1 MKPFNRFVLYLALVL
16 GMVLLWERTTSG
28 AESPAPATDATE
40 QSPAGVKPVATPARP
55 PKPPAPIVTPDT
67 APAAP
72 TPTAPVAEEVQATE
86 ENDDNGRDRHPQD
99 KVRVGQDLTI
109 DEDETVK
116 DAVAI
121 GADLTVLGTVRGN
134 AVCIGGRLKL
144 GPSASVRGD
153 AVSVGGQMDLE
164 DGARVRG
171 QQVSVGGPP
180 LGHLLGKHFLG
191 RRDWQPSGW
200 HKVSHRLA
208 DLFSEIVF
216 LFFTLFIALL
226 VTVFMPTQLRN
237 IDEHLTEAFPR
248 AALLGVAALVIVPLV
263 TLALVVTCVG
273 IPLIPLALLIVAV
286 AGLLGYI
293 AFANI
298 LGQRILG
305 GRPPLLQ
312 IAIGL
317 LVLQGA
323 TLFAAVI
330 ALPGGVFSLVAAPL
344 EFVGAIIIFGAC
356 AIGLGAVVHS
366 RWGKRTLAET
376 LARPTPPAPSL

>member
-1 MKPFNRFVLYLALVL
+1 MKPFARFTLYLALVL
-16 GMVLLWERTTSG
+16 GLVLLWERTTSG
-28 AESPAPATDATE
+28 AEPEPEATVSAAAKPSPAAPARAPRPPAPVAPPSVAPATPEPAT
-40 QSPAGVKPVATPARP
+40 A
-55 PKPPAPIVTPDT
+55 
-67 APAAP
+67 
-72 TPTAPVAEEVQATE
+72 VAEESREPGNT
-86 ENDDNGRDRHPQD
+86 DDDDHETRD
-99 KVRVGQDLTI
+99 KVQVGHDLTI

-134 AVCIGGRLKL
+134 AVCIGGLLRL
-144 GPSASVRGD
+144 GPKASVRGD
-153 AVSVGGQMDLE
+153 AVSVGGRMDLE

-171 QQVSVGGPP
+171 QQVAVGGPP

-191 RRDWQPSGW
+191 KSSWQPGW
-200 HKVSHRLA
+200 QKVSHRLA

-216 LFFTLFIALL
+216 LFFVLFIALL
-226 VTVFMPTQLRN
+226 VTVFMPRQLRN

-263 TLALVVTCVG
+263 MLALVVTCIG
-273 IPLIPLALLIVAV
+273 IPLVPLVLLVVAV
-286 AGLLGYI
+286 AALLGYI
-293 AFANI
+293 AFAHI

-305 GRPPLLQ
+305 SKAPLLQ

-317 LVLQGA
+317 LLLQA
-323 TLFAAVI
+323 PTLLAAVV
-330 ALPGGVFSLVAAPL
+330 ALPGGVFHMVAAPL
-344 EFVGAIIIFGAC
+344 DFVGAIITFGAC

-376 LARPTPPAPSL
+376 LAQPTPPAAQE